1 MEFIELDLT
10 TATEEQIKAAIDC
23 NNRTSRLMQSEI
35 DKLRRVAESAKKSK
49 KPIIIQVE
57 PQEEKKETEIID
69 EDFENEVEYYLSQL
83 KELKNSNIE
92 DEFETSIPSRMHY
105 QYERILTRLKL
116 ESIRLIKE
124 IKDLLAEEGLSLEDM
139 NAFKEEL
146 DLELKKIELINKALE
161 PVKETEQTS
170 TKKDNKLIFV
180 PTSGGDIRALDEID
194 SIPYEY
200 YDRFLGLFQSI
211 KDGTFKNVQRFT
223 GNNELNGLCEVKD
236 FKVRVIFVRLTKDSY
251 AIISAFTK
259 KSDNDK
265 AYRAAVIKKYND
277 FQLAESSLRK
287 NIQNE
292 EFLELHKTYET
303 ELFEKLSPTTK
314 TPVLKK
320 KGGEV

>member
-35 DKLRRVAESAKKSK
+35 DKLRRVAETVKKSK

-161 PVKETEQTS
+161 PVKEEEQAS

-180 PTSGGDIRALDEID
+180 PTSGGDIRVLDEID

-211 KDGTFKNVQRFT
+211 KNGTFKNVQRFT

-277 FQLAESSLRK
+277 FQIAESSLRK

>member
-49 KPIIIQVE
+49 KTIIIQVE

-180 PTSGGDIRALDEID
+180 PTSGGDIRVLDEID

-236 FKVRVIFVRLTKDSY
+236 FKVRVIFVRLSKDSY

>member
-161 PVKETEQTS
+161 PVKEAEKTS

-180 PTSGGDIRALDEID
+180 PTSGGDIRVLDEID

-236 FKVRVIFVRLTKDSY
+236 FKVRVIFVRLSKDSY

>member
-1 MEFIELDLT
+1 
-10 TATEEQIKAAIDC
+10 
-23 NNRTSRLMQSEI
+23 
-35 DKLRRVAESAKKSK
+35 
-49 KPIIIQVE
+49 
-57 PQEEKKETEIID
+57 
-69 EDFENEVEYYLSQL
+69 
-83 KELKNSNIE
+83 
-92 DEFETSIPSRMHY
+92 MHY

-180 PTSGGDIRALDEID
+180 PTSGGDIRVLDEID

-211 KDGTFKNVQRFT
+211 KNGTFKNVQRFT